1 MEIGLIGLPQSG
13 KTTVFEA
20 ITHTLK
26 DKSSKNTN
34 IGISRVED
42 PRIDE
47 LVALFDP
54 KKTEYSISKVEN
66 CFDRDVR
73 AVTTYYDGNKV
84 TEFNKSVFSNKKPI
98 FEKKKTIH
106 SFFLEGTAI
115 KISLATEE
123 PTPSSKIKKL
133 LSLSKYNSP
142 DFFKPKCL
150 NLFFNIIFSH
160 QVLLIDRG
168 PHIFFGRF

>member
-54 KKTEYSISKVEN
+54 KKN
-66 CFDRDVR
+66 
-73 AVTTYYDGNKV
+73 
-84 TEFNKSVFSNKKPI
+84 
-98 FEKKKTIH
+98 
-106 SFFLEGTAI
+106 
-115 KISLATEE
+115 
-123 PTPSSKIKKL
+123 
-133 LSLSKYNSP
+133 
-142 DFFKPKCL
+142 
-150 NLFFNIIFSH
+150 
-160 QVLLIDRG
+160 Q
-168 PHIFFGRF
+168 

>member
-1 MEIGLIGLPQSG
+1 MEIGLIGLPLSG

-54 KKTEYSISKVEN
+54 KKI
-66 CFDRDVR
+66 
-73 AVTTYYDGNKV
+73 
-84 TEFNKSVFSNKKPI
+84 
-98 FEKKKTIH
+98 
-106 SFFLEGTAI
+106 
-115 KISLATEE
+115 
-123 PTPSSKIKKL
+123 
-133 LSLSKYNSP
+133 
-142 DFFKPKCL
+142 
-150 NLFFNIIFSH
+150 
-160 QVLLIDRG
+160 
-168 PHIFFGRF
+168 